1 MKKIFYF
8 LTLLLLSSSFSTK
21 AQMPEPK
28 EYDFLIFGV
37 PQYIL
42 SNGLRVDFDIHK
54 KNTPNWLIISPYYY
68 FDRSS
73 VDLLNLGGSEDY
85 YDSYTYDQM
94 FGFGMGIGRK
104 TFLSKESVSKGF
116 YLYYSATYKFF
127 DIDGNNYIWFE
138 YPGEDGF
145 PYQRMDDIE
154 YTMQIHSMGA
164 NATLGYQYQVFS
176 ALYIDLYIGFGVKYS
191 YHYSPDHVTVKYNR
205 GINDF
210 GYTGTHVV
218 GGIRIGIG
226 L

>member
-1 MKKIFYF
+1 
-8 LTLLLLSSSFSTK
+8 
-21 AQMPEPK
+21 
-28 EYDFLIFGV
+28 
-37 PQYIL
+37 
-42 SNGLRVDFDIHK
+42 
-54 KNTPNWLIISPYYY
+54 
-68 FDRSS
+68 
-73 VDLLNLGGSEDY
+73 
-85 YDSYTYDQM
+85 M